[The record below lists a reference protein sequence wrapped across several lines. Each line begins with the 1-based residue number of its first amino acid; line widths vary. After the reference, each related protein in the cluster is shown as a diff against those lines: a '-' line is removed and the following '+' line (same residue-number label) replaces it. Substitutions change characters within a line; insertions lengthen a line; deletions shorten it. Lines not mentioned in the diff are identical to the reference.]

1 MWRRTEIGSEGKFMR
16 TKVKYVR
23 RRVSKGVE
31 KSVMWGDTKDQL
43 ILKNKK

>member
-1 MWRRTEIGSEGKFMR
+1 MR